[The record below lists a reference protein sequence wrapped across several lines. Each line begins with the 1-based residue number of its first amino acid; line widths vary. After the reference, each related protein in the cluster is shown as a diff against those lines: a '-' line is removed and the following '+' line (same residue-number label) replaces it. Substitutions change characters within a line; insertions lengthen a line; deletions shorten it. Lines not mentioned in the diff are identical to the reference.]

1 MKGYYLFP
9 DIRENLI
16 TFTSD
21 DDVWLFDGENV
32 KRLTSGSGVAIRPKI
47 SPDGR
52 KVAFTMLWL
61 KNGKSGGDIFVTD
74 GNEVK
79 RVTFFNSSVSR
90 VSLWSSPEE
99 VIIITDFHTP
109 FQTIAYKVNINTGEY
124 QRLPYGIVSNVY
136 IKDRIT
142 ILARGYQDL
151 PFWKGYKGGTKGEL
165 WISYDGGKSFKKF
178 VSLDGSVSWPMIIK
192 ERVYFLSDHEGVA
205 NLYSVD
211 LNGGD
216 LTKHTN
222 FDTYCRNA
230 SSDGKR
236 VVFQNM
242 GDIYLFDPETNE
254 VRKLEIELVTD
265 RKKRQPRF
273 VSAMDYLTETT
284 MSSEY
289 IGIVSRGKVFVM
301 RPWDGPAVQLGG
313 KQGVKYSNLQLLND
327 SAVVSDDN
335 DNVLILSL
343 QGEKKI
349 GQNFGRVEKIKISP
363 DGKKLLIA
371 NNKLELWLYDLEKN
385 VAKLV
390 DKSDYG
396 LLSDFDWHPN
406 SEWFAYSFAESHA
419 TRSIKLG
426 NLDGTVVRVTSPY
439 GYDFSPSF
447 DPDGRYLYF
456 LSARHLEPSS
466 DKVVFNMSFQKVV
479 KPYLVV
485 LTNDY
490 SPFNQPLMKSDSKKG
505 VELTGISDRVVPF
518 PIEEDNYVRIEGAK
532 NNKVFLFSY
541 PIKGTPSLIQDMV
554 GKLDVFDIE
563 NKTKDPYLDNVKDF
577 TLSPDKSKIL
587 VMLKDSM
594 RLYDVSAKPELTAQ
608 GRKGGV
614 IDLSRVKVY
623 VEPEKEWRQMLRE
636 TWKLMKQN
644 YWNEKELKDWDSVLP
659 KYEKLLDRISTR
671 YELGDLIQEMQGETR
686 TSHSYHTPYSYDTD
700 EPIPIGGLGA
710 DVEFNGNC
718 FKVIK
723 IYSGDPINENERS
736 PLRDPGVQIEEGDC
750 IVAIDGEPVS
760 YGNIYY
766 YLLNKDSVRLDVI
779 TKNGEK
785 KTVYVKLMKD
795 EKFLIYR
802 DWVERNRKYVH
813 EKTNGRVGYVHIPDM
828 MYQGFSEFY
837 RLFLSEF
844 DKEALIIDARFNR
857 GGFVSGLILQRLLL
871 KRMGFVVPRNGKAV
885 PEPYFSSPNLMVEV
899 VNEYAGS
906 DGDIF
911 THLFKKFKL
920 GIVIGRRTWGGVI
933 GISPR
938 VRLADKTQVTQPE
951 YAVHFYDV
959 GLGIENRGVDPDIE
973 VDIPPGVEGDPQ
985 LDKAIEIL
993 TSSFS

>member
-273 VSAMDYLTETT
+273 VNAMDYLTETT

>member
-242 GDIYLFDPETNE
+242 GEIYLFDPETNE

-518 PIEEDNYVRIEGAK
+518 PIEENNYVRIEGAK